1 MNLILS
7 FIGKLPEYIIDCI
20 FQIRLYYK
28 GSIYLILDDYNS
40 IYLDQIKKYN
50 VNLIQYEF
58 INELANYIPKFIVMD
73 NLQDRKFLFF
83 RAFERMFLVNKL
95 LNDQDLTDNIFME
108 IDNLIYENP
117 ECWIEE
123 FSKKE
128 VAYMINEA
136 ETCSAGVM
144 YIKNK
149 TSMRPILDKMIDYIK
164 TTDNNWANE
173 MAALYHF
180 YNSNTDYVYIMPT
193 LFMDIKNQVDSR
205 IYENYSNKIFDPAS
219 YGQFLLGLDTVHT
232 DGKIKTGVSLD
243 HHKVVCKRYKIEWKT
258 DNDDYK
264 KPYILDENKNEWILI
279 SNIHVHSKDLRSGLS
294 MDF

>member
-20 FQIRLYYK
+20 FQISLYYK
-28 GSIYLILDDYNS
+28 GPIYLILDDYNS

-50 VNLIQYEF
+50 VILIKYQF
-58 INELANYIPKFIVMD
+58 INELTNYIPKFVVVD
-73 NLQDRKFLFF
+73 ALNDRKFLFF

-95 LNDQDLTDNIFME
+95 LNDRDLTDNIFME

-117 ECWIEE
+117 ENWIEE

-128 VAYMINEA
+128 IAFMINEN
-136 ETCSAGVM
+136 EICSSGIM

-149 TSMRPILDKMIDYIK
+149 TSMKPILDKMIEYIK
-164 TTDNNWANE
+164 TTNNQWASE
-173 MAALYHF
+173 MAALYYF
-180 YNSNTDYVYIMPT
+180 YKSNPDYVYIMPT
-193 LFMDIKNQVDSR
+193 LYKDIKNDVDAR
-205 IYENYSNKIFDPAS
+205 IYENYNTKIFDPAS
-219 YGQFLLGLDTVHT
+219 YGQFLLGLDTMHT
-232 DGKIKTGVSLD
+232 NGKIEIGKSLD
-243 HHKVVCKRYKIEWKT
+243 HHKIVCKRYKIEWKK
-258 DNDDYK
+258 DNDNYK

-279 SNIHVHSKDLRSGLS
+279 NNLHVHSKDLKSGLS